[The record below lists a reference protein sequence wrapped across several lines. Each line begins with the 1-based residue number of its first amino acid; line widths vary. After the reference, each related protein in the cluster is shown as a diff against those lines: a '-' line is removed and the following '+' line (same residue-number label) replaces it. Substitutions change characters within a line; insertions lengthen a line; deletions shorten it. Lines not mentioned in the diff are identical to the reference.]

1 MGADQQFSQATPA
14 ESSTSAAN
22 NASDQPARMRAI
34 TISRTYGS
42 GGGEVAARLA
52 SRLGWKLLDH
62 EMVAQVAHQLG
73 LSEEEAAA
81 KDERVEGFIAHV
93 LNSLSLAYPGYPN
106 TTGEVPLSPEDTDRT
121 FQEALSRV
129 MLAAAHHGRAVIV
142 GRGSFA
148 LLANR
153 RDVLRTLVVAP
164 LEQRVAYVAR
174 REGLDERTARE
185 RIRRKDQD
193 RQRHIETHYH
203 VHPGTPDLY
212 DLGVNTAVLTLD
224 DAVDLICAALERKA
238 RRLGVPEA
246 ELGPGAGMAR
256 YPAAPEDIALPSADT
271 PDAAD
276 AASGQ
281 PTS

>member
-1 MGADQQFSQATPA
+1 MGANQQFSHATSEESLESATTANDAA
-14 ESSTSAAN
+14 E
-22 NASDQPARMRAI
+22 QPARMRAI

-42 GGGEVAARLA
+42 GGGEVGARLA
-52 SRLGWKLLDH
+52 ARLGWKLLDH

-73 LSEEEAAA
+73 LSVEEAAA

-106 TTGEVPLSPEDTDRT
+106 TTGEVPLSPEDMDRT
-121 FQEALSRV
+121 YQEALSRV
-129 MLAAAHHGRAVIV
+129 ILAAAHHGRAVIV
-142 GRGSFA
+142 GRGAFA
-148 LLANR
+148 LLADR
-153 RDVLRTLVVAP
+153 RDVLRALVVAP

-174 REGLDERTARE
+174 REGLDERAARE

-212 DLGVNTAVLTLD
+212 DICVNTAVLTLD
-224 DAVDLICAALERKA
+224 DTVDLICAALERKA
-238 RRLGVPEA
+238 KRLSVPED

-256 YPAAPEDIALPSADT
+256 YPTSPEDIPLPSADT
-271 PDAAD
+271 QDEEL
-276 AASGQ
+276 GQ
-281 PTS
+281 LEN